1 MTGRERKKMSKKKL
15 VLRAVLIVSI
25 LLIVPLCLY
34 ACRLH
39 DTAEKNKQLNATLPY
54 VELDPT
60 NYEILRIDGVS
71 YLITEETVEYSD
83 LDKEIGQ
90 ISKQLESVNGETMS
104 YGYVYQIKD
113 TSVDKKIAVNINNK
127 YFVASI
133 DL

>member
-1 MTGRERKKMSKKKL
+1 M
-15 VLRAVLIVSI
+15 
-25 LLIVPLCLY
+25 
-34 ACRLH
+34 
-39 DTAEKNKQLNATLPY
+39 
-54 VELDPT
+54 ELDPT

-90 ISKQLESVNGETMS
+90 ISKRLESVNGETMS

-113 TSVDKKIAVNINNK
+113 ISVDKKIAVNINNK

>member
-1 MTGRERKKMSKKKL
+1 MSKKKI
-15 VLRAVLIVSI
+15 VLRAVLMVSI

-90 ISKQLESVNGETMS
+90 ISKRLESVNGETMS

-113 TSVDKKIAVNINNK
+113 ISVDKKIAVNINNK

>member
-1 MTGRERKKMSKKKL
+1 MSKKKL

>member
-1 MTGRERKKMSKKKL
+1 MSKKKI
-15 VLRAVLIVSI
+15 VLRAVIIVSI
-25 LLIVPLCLY
+25 LLIVPLFLY

-90 ISKQLESVNGETMS
+90 ISKRLESVNGETMS

-127 YFVASI
+127 YFVAAI

>member
-1 MTGRERKKMSKKKL
+1 MSKKKI
-15 VLRAVLIVSI
+15 VLRAVLMVSI

-90 ISKQLESVNGETMS
+90 ISKRLESVNGETMS

-113 TSVDKKIAVNINNK
+113 ISVDKKIAVNINNK
-127 YFVASI
+127 YFVAAI

>member
-1 MTGRERKKMSKKKL
+1 MSKKKI
-15 VLRAVLIVSI
+15 VLRAVLMVSI

-90 ISKQLESVNGETMS
+90 ISKRLESVNGETMS

-127 YFVASI
+127 YFVAAI

>member
-1 MTGRERKKMSKKKL
+1 MSKKKI
-15 VLRAVLIVSI
+15 VLRAVIIVSI

-90 ISKQLESVNGETMS
+90 ISKRLESVNGETMS

-113 TSVDKKIAVNINNK
+113 ISVDKKIAVNINNK

>member
-1 MTGRERKKMSKKKL
+1 MSKKKI
-15 VLRAVLIVSI
+15 VLRAVIIVSI

-90 ISKQLESVNGETMS
+90 ISKRLESVNGETMS

-113 TSVDKKIAVNINNK
+113 ISVDKKIAVNINNK
-127 YFVASI
+127 YFVAAI

>member
-1 MTGRERKKMSKKKL
+1 MSKKKI
-15 VLRAVLIVSI
+15 VLRAVIIVSI

-90 ISKQLESVNGETMS
+90 ISKRIESVNGETMS
-104 YGYVYQIKD
+104 YGYVYQIND

-127 YFVASI
+127 YFVAAI